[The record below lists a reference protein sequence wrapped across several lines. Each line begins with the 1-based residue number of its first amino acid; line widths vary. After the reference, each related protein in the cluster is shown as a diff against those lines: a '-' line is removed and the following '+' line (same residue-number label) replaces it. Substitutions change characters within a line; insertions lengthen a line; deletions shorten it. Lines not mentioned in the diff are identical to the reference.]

1 MGMYL
6 MDPKC
11 RQAFANDA
19 IAKVIMQIMETKY
32 SVRQKRKIYFLN

>member
-11 RQAFANDA
+11 RQAFANEA
-19 IAKVIMQIMETKY
+19 IAKVVMQIMETKY
-32 SVRQKRKIYFLN
+32 SVIIVVK